1 MQTKHPNYDKAFKI
15 EAVRLVQ
22 MSGKSMSQVAKDLGV
37 ADSSLSRW
45 CQEYGQLG
53 QRAFVG
59 SGHQQPDEEELRRL
73 RRENEVLRQELAIV
87 KKAAAIFLRP

>member
-1 MQTKHPNYDKAFKI
+1 MQAKHPNYDKTFKI

-22 MSGKSMSQVAKDLGV
+22 SSGKSMNQIARDLGIS
-37 ADSSLSRW
+37 DSSLSRW

-53 QRAFVG
+53 ERAFVG
-59 SGHQQPDEEELRRL
+59 SGHQQPEEEELRRL

>member
-1 MQTKHPNYDKAFKI
+1 MQAKHPSYEKAFKI

-22 MSGKSMSQVAKDLGV
+22 TSGKSMSQVSKELGV

-45 CQEYGQLG
+45 CQEYGQQG
-53 QRAFVG
+53 VRAFVG
-59 SGHQQPDEEELRRL
+59 SGHQQPEEEELRRL

>member
-1 MQTKHPNYDKAFKI
+1 MQAKHPSYEKAFKI

-22 MSGKSMSQVAKDLGV
+22 TSGKSMNQVAKDLGI

-45 CQEYGQLG
+45 CQEYGRQG
-53 QRAFVG
+53 ERAFVG
-59 SGHQQPDEEELRRL
+59 SGHQQPEEEEVRRL

>member
-22 MSGKSMSQVAKDLGV
+22 SSGKSMNQLARDLGV
-37 ADSSLSRW
+37 SDSSLSRW
-45 CQEYGQLG
+45 CQQYGQLG
-53 QRAFVG
+53 ERAFVG
-59 SGHQQPDEEELRRL
+59 SGHQQPEEEEVRRL